1 MIRKLF
7 RYTKGCRI
15 WIVLGVLCSAG
26 EAIFELLLPLAM
38 SDIVDIGIKNADEA
52 FILFNGLKMALM
64 ALLSLALGVGAA
76 VCSSVAGQRFGANLR
91 KA

>member
-38 SDIVDIGIKNADEA
+38 SDIVDIGIE
-52 FILFNGLKMALM
+52 NGDRA
-64 ALLSLALGVGAA
+64 STSG
-76 VCSSVAGQRFGANLR
+76 
-91 KA
+91 